1 MIENIVYLD
10 GNADGRLLIVDGETN
25 NRSPLA
31 RALRLQGYTVE
42 EAGSGHETLTL
53 LKLVPYDLMVLDIN
67 LPGMSGVEV
76 MRHVRRL
83 HPELIIIV
91 LTSHFSSKNAQE
103 VLGLKAEDYLCKP
116 VSLSE
121 ISQAVI
127 KALRR
132 RS

>member
-1 MIENIVYLD
+1 MMQNRVYLG
-10 GNADGRLLIVDGETN
+10 GNAIGRLLIVDGEVN

-31 RALRLQGYTVE
+31 RALRLEGYTVE
-42 EAGSGHETLTL
+42 EAGSAHETLTL

-83 HPELIIIV
+83 HPELIIII
-91 LTSHFSSKNAQE
+91 LTGHFSTENAQE
-103 VLGLKAEDYLCKP
+103 VLGLKAADYLCKP

-127 KALRR
+127 KALRQ